1 MKVSIRHSF
10 LGCHQSS
17 SRESSR
23 IYPFIWLL
31 TAGFTHW
38 QNLPVCTHTYHCT
51 FDWIL
56 SPKEWVFLKS
66 GIFAIFSMIALNF
79 NQSLT
84 QDLAFGKAKKEWT
97 LSTAKNILYISQTI
111 ITNCSQY
118 CGLLYLFHHHLS
130 CNARRPFFMFATLSI
145 VGQKALSGS
154 TTKRLCLLFWTG

>member
-23 IYPFIWLL
+23 ICPLIWLL

-66 GIFAIFSMIALNF
+66 GIFALFPRTALNF
-79 NQSLT
+79 DQSSRLSNW
-84 QDLAFGKAKKEWT
+84 QAKKEWT
-97 LSTAKNILYISQTI
+97 LSTTKYPLYITNIYWKLFPVLWSPISFSSSSQLQCQTAI
-111 ITNCSQY
+111 
-118 CGLLYLFHHHLS
+118 FHVCH
-130 CNARRPFFMFATLSI
+130 FI
-145 VGQKALSGS
+145 YSGTES
-154 TTKRLCLLFWTG
+154 SKR